1 MAWAD
6 ERIIRMDAAL
16 NRIEA
21 VAQELQE
28 IDAIAN
34 ALIEAAIMPSSST
47 ALRTIV
53 RALAFRLGDM
63 SAKAEDIIEIV
74 NTGLTLTE
82 AEKECA
88 E

>member
-1 MAWAD
+1 M
-6 ERIIRMDAAL
+6 
-16 NRIEA
+16 
-21 VAQELQE
+21 AQELQE

-74 NTGLTLTE
+74 NTGLTLPE
-82 AEKECA
+82 AEKERA

>member
-1 MAWAD
+1 MTKD
-6 ERIIRMDAAL
+6 PRDLQLRELKDTVKEL
-16 NRIEA
+16 NDTIKS
-21 VAQELQE
+21 L
-28 IDAIAN
+28 N

-63 SAKAEDIIEIV
+63 SAKAENIIEIV
-74 NTGLTLTE
+74 NTGLTVPE

>member
-6 ERIIRMDAAL
+6 ERILRMDAAL

-34 ALIEAAIMPSSST
+34 ALIEAAIMPSSNT

-74 NTGLTLTE
+74 NTGLTVPE